1 MTHNFTK
8 LEQKSENKILSTSCH
23 FGSQVLPTVQHISLR
38 EGAATFSPSE
48 HSERLPE
55 HTQYASSRTSVASVS
70 SSSRS
75 ERLLSSAARLPLRK
89 HIILFTFLL
98 LAFLLGMSDVA
109 WGQTKATNTITS
121 GSVYT
126 TSGDYVAPT
135 GYRISKIEC
144 WGGGGDGWKSG
155 DNWKGGTGGGGGGY
169 VATNVTNI
177 GVTDKVTVSL
187 GANTNTEVSYGTSY
201 SVTAY
206 KGGKGSSSGGGAGG
220 TSTAT
225 GWTRS
230 AYQKGGNGG
239 GAYNR
244 LTGWGESRSDSIEH
258 VLQNIEKIHAEGLK
272 EVNITGV
279 NLGTFG
285 KGTDENFYDL
295 LKAIDR
301 QHLVERVR
309 ISSIEPNLLTDEI
322 IHLVSESDILMPH
335 FHIPLQSGSDKIL
348 AAMKRRYK
356 TDLFASK
363 ISKIKQLMP
372 DACIAIDIIAGFPG
386 ETDSDFEDS
395 YEFVKQ
401 LPLSYMHVF
410 TYSRRPGT
418 PAAAIKEQVPETVK
432 RERTNRLLELSETK
446 KRFFYHEHFGETRP
460 VLWESEEADG
470 KMFGFTDNYIKVS
483 APFCADW
490 VNTIRPYVV
499 EDHFFN

>member
-1 MTHNFTK
+1 MNNHTFAIHTFGCKLNFSESSDMARRLRELGWQESDQPEAIVVNSCAVTHAAEKKVRNYVAH
-8 LEQKSENKILSTSCH
+8 LHREHPDARIVVVGCYA
-23 FGSQVLPTVQHISLR
+23 SLR
-38 EGAATFSPSE
+38 AEEIRQWAGVEAVFGNRDKLNAVQWIAGQPIPETPVFFS
-48 HSERLPE
+48 
-55 HTQYASSRTSVASVS
+55 TYSSNDRTRSFLKIQDGCDYYCTYCTVA
-70 SSSRS
+70 
-75 ERLLSSAARLPLRK
+75 AAR
-89 HIILFTFLL
+89 
-98 LAFLLGMSDVA
+98 
-109 WGQTKATNTITS
+109 
-121 GSVYT
+121 
-126 TSGDYVAPT
+126 
-135 GYRISKIEC
+135 
-144 WGGGGDGWKSG
+144 
-155 DNWKGGTGGGGGGY
+155 
-169 VATNVTNI
+169 
-177 GVTDKVTVSL
+177 
-187 GANTNTEVSYGTSY
+187 
-201 SVTAY
+201 
-206 KGGKGSSSGGGAGG
+206 
-220 TSTAT
+220 
-225 GWTRS
+225 
-230 AYQKGGNGG
+230 
-239 GAYNR
+239 
-244 LTGWGESRSDSIEH
+244 GESRSDSVEH

-295 LKAIDR
+295 LRAIDR

-322 IHLVSESDILMPH
+322 IQLVSESDILMPH

-356 TDLFASK
+356 TELFASK
-363 ISKIKQLMP
+363 IYKIKQLMP

-386 ETDSDFEDS
+386 ETDTDFEDS
-395 YEFVKQ
+395 FEFVKL

-490 VNTIRPYVV
+490 VNTIRSYTI
-499 EDHFFN
+499 EDE

>member
-1 MTHNFTK
+1 MNNHTFAIHTFGCKLNFSESSDMARRLRELGWSESEQPEAIIVNSCAVTHAAEKKVRNYVAH
-8 LEQKSENKILSTSCH
+8 LHCEHPDARIVVVGCYA
-23 FGSQVLPTVQHISLR
+23 SLR
-38 EGAATFSPSE
+38 AEEIRQWAGVEEVFGNRDKMNAVQWVVGQPIPETPTFFS
-48 HSERLPE
+48 
-55 HTQYASSRTSVASVS
+55 TYSSNDRTRSFLKIQDGCDYYCTYCTVA
-70 SSSRS
+70 
-75 ERLLSSAARLPLRK
+75 AAR
-89 HIILFTFLL
+89 
-98 LAFLLGMSDVA
+98 
-109 WGQTKATNTITS
+109 
-121 GSVYT
+121 
-126 TSGDYVAPT
+126 
-135 GYRISKIEC
+135 
-144 WGGGGDGWKSG
+144 
-155 DNWKGGTGGGGGGY
+155 
-169 VATNVTNI
+169 
-177 GVTDKVTVSL
+177 
-187 GANTNTEVSYGTSY
+187 
-201 SVTAY
+201 
-206 KGGKGSSSGGGAGG
+206 
-220 TSTAT
+220 
-225 GWTRS
+225 
-230 AYQKGGNGG
+230 
-239 GAYNR
+239 
-244 LTGWGESRSDSIEH
+244 GESRSDSIEH

-363 ISKIKQLMP
+363 IYKIKQLMS

-386 ETDSDFEDS
+386 ETDADFEDS

-499 EDHFFN
+499 EDL

>member
-1 MTHNFTK
+1 MNNHTFAIHTFGCKLNFSESSDMARRLREQGWSESEQPEAIIVNSCAVTHAAEKKVRNYVAH
-8 LEQKSENKILSTSCH
+8 LHREHPDARIVVVGCYA
-23 FGSQVLPTVQHISLR
+23 SLR
-38 EGAATFSPSE
+38 ADEIRQWAGVEEVFGNRDKMNAVQWVVGQPIPETPTFFS
-48 HSERLPE
+48 
-55 HTQYASSRTSVASVS
+55 TYSSNDRTRSFLKIQDGCDYYCTYCTVA
-70 SSSRS
+70 
-75 ERLLSSAARLPLRK
+75 AAR
-89 HIILFTFLL
+89 
-98 LAFLLGMSDVA
+98 
-109 WGQTKATNTITS
+109 
-121 GSVYT
+121 
-126 TSGDYVAPT
+126 
-135 GYRISKIEC
+135 
-144 WGGGGDGWKSG
+144 
-155 DNWKGGTGGGGGGY
+155 
-169 VATNVTNI
+169 
-177 GVTDKVTVSL
+177 
-187 GANTNTEVSYGTSY
+187 
-201 SVTAY
+201 
-206 KGGKGSSSGGGAGG
+206 
-220 TSTAT
+220 
-225 GWTRS
+225 
-230 AYQKGGNGG
+230 
-239 GAYNR
+239 
-244 LTGWGESRSDSIEH
+244 GESRSDSIEH

-335 FHIPLQSGSDKIL
+335 FHIPLQSGSDNIL

-386 ETDSDFEDS
+386 ETDADFEDS

-460 VLWESEEADG
+460 VLWESEETDG

-483 APFCADW
+483 ASFCADW

-499 EDHFFN
+499 EDL